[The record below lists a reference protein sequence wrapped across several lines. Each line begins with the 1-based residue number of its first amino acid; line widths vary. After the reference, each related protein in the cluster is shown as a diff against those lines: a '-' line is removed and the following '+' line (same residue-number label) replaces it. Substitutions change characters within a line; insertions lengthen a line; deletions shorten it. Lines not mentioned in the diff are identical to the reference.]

1 MEKGILVRHGESDY
15 SARALMNGDASVS
28 VGLTEQGRE
37 QARRLGESLE
47 TAALDL
53 CVTSA
58 LTRTIET
65 ADVALAG
72 RDVPRLVLPD
82 LNDPLYGRFE
92 GGGLDDYRDWA
103 AASPS
108 TAAPEGGGESRVEIV
123 GRYARAFHTVLARG
137 EKTILVVCH
146 SLPVAYA
153 LGARDGKPPSPREP
167 LAEYAHP
174 YPFTAPELERAAA
187 VLEEWADAPT
197 W

>member
-72 RDVPRLVLPD
+72 RDVPRLMLPD

-92 GGGLDDYRDWA
+92 GGALEDYRTWA

-108 TAAPEGGGESRVEIV
+108 SAAPEGGGESRVAIV
-123 GRYARAFHTVLARG
+123 ARYTRAFRTLLGRR
-137 EKTILVVCH
+137 EETILVVCH
-146 SLPVAYA
+146 SLPIAYA
-153 LGARDGKPPSPREP
+153 LSARDGLSPSPRER

-174 YPFTAPELERAAA
+174 YPFAAAELEQAVA
-187 VLEEWADAPT
+187 VLE
-197 W
+197 